1 LRGRPAIDL
10 YNLEME
16 VLDRV
21 YRSPDGYDGPLTN
34 SYSEYEGNARMVMW
48 QELCYMAVESLGI
61 CKYHT
66 VFLSPNHLAFKEFSR
81 LIQLNTGMEFSE
93 MDLWNCADRC
103 YTIERLFN
111 LREGMTRADDTL
123 SDRYFDEPTR
133 LGLPVAR
140 GKRIDRDKF
149 SAMVSEYYRLHH
161 WDEAGIPTPELLKR
175 LDISDL
181 WPSKKKSETDDG

>member
-1 LRGRPAIDL
+1 
-10 YNLEME
+10 
-16 VLDRV
+16 
-21 YRSPDGYDGPLTN
+21 
-34 SYSEYEGNARMVMW
+34 
-48 QELCYMAVESLGI
+48 
-61 CKYHT
+61 
-66 VFLSPNHLAFKEFSR
+66 
-81 LIQLNTGMEFSE
+81 LNTGLEFSE

-133 LGLPVAR
+133 LGLPLAR

-149 SAMVSEYYRLHH
+149 NAMVSEYYRLHQ
-161 WDEAGIPTPELLKR
+161 WDEAGIPTAELLKR

>member
-1 LRGRPAIDL
+1 
-10 YNLEME
+10 

-21 YRSPDGYDGPLTN
+21 YRNPDGYEGPLTN
-34 SYSEYEGNARMVMW
+34 SYSEYKGKPRMVMW

-66 VFLSPNHLAFKEFSR
+66 VFLSPNHPAFGEFAR
-81 LIQLNTGMEFSE
+81 LIRLNTGLEFSE
-93 MDLWNCADRC
+93 MDLWNCAERC

-111 LREGMTRADDTL
+111 LREGMTRRDDTL
-123 SDRYFDEPTR
+123 SNRYFDEPTR

-140 GKRIDRDKF
+140 GKRIDREKF
-149 SAMVSEYYRLHH
+149 NAMIDEYYRLHE
-161 WDEAGIPTPELLKR
+161 WDEAGIPTEKHLKR

-181 WPSKKKSETDDG
+181 WPSKMKAGIDDG